1 MEKQQDKRKPGYDRK
16 GRKLLPGETQEKN
29 GRYRY
34 TYYVN
39 KSQKCFYSWK
49 LEDTD
54 RLPKGKRPCESLR
67 WKIKEL
73 NKAKE
78 QGIAFRGNNLT
89 VRELVEKYLALH
101 DNIDTRKHLT
111 KVNHNAS
118 FKHLCGSKLAY
129 VRIDKV
135 KRSDAKLWIKSLSEE
150 AGLHFSSIK
159 GIIGIVRPAFEMAV
173 QDDILLKNPFAFTL
187 TDIVPSDYH
196 ERFALTEAQ
205 KDSFLDFI
213 KNDPYYNRYYD
224 PIVVLFETGLRI
236 AEFCGLTLDR
246 IDLRKRTITIDC
258 QLHYDKGYYI
268 EAPKTKDGIRTIP
281 LTDMAYQS
289 LQNIINDR
297 ITPKKE
303 TIIDGRSNFL
313 MLNRD
318 GKPHYGGLWNHYF
331 SNICKRYNEVHQ
343 EALTVTP
350 HICRHTF
357 ATRMAYEGMQPFI
370 LKNLMGHD
378 SLEVTNRYYI
388 HKQEDRVVKELERL
402 NLRQSMDGQDS
413 PSRLDVA

>member
-1 MEKQQDKRKPGYDRK
+1 MERQDKRKTGYDSK

-39 KSQKCFYSWK
+39 RTQRCFYSWK

-67 WKIKEL
+67 RKIKEF
-73 NKAKE
+73 NKARE
-78 QGIAFRGNNLT
+78 QGIAFRGNDLT
-89 VRELVEKYLALH
+89 VKELVEKYLAIH
-101 DNIDTRKHLT
+101 DKLDTRKHLT

-118 FKHLCGSKLAY
+118 FKHLCSSKLAS

-135 KRSDAKLWIKSLSEE
+135 KRSDAKLWVKSLSEE
-150 AGLHFSSIK
+150 AGLRFSSIK
-159 GIIGIVRPAFEMAV
+159 GIVGIVRPAFEMAV
-173 QDDILLKNPFAFTL
+173 QDDILLKNPFNFNL
-187 TDIVPSDYH
+187 TEIVPNDCKN
-196 ERFALTEAQ
+196 RFALTTAQ

-213 KNDPYYNRYYD
+213 RNDAYYSRYYD
-224 PIVVLFETGLRI
+224 PIIVLFETGLRI

-246 IDLRKRTITIDC
+246 IDLEKRTITVDC

-268 EAPKTKDGIRTIP
+268 ESPKTKDGARTIP

-289 LQNIINDR
+289 IQNIINNR
-297 ITPKKE
+297 VAPKRE
-303 TIIDGRSNFL
+303 TVIDGKSGFL
-313 MLNRD
+313 MLNKD

-331 SNICKRYNEVHQ
+331 SNICKRYNEAHE
-343 EALTVTP
+343 EALEITP

-357 ATRMAYEGMQPFI
+357 ATLMAYEGMQPLI

-402 NLRQSMDGQDS
+402 NLRSSTAD
-413 PSRLDVA
+413 LDAA